1 MTGRQRRAGVSVLA
15 GLVLATA
22 GWWAQWSGYEVVGAA
37 LPLLAGIVVLGGA
50 WRSGVLHLSQPAE
63 PQPSAPVRRSSARAK
78 VDQECAMRLLKTIDE
93 VADDGSG
100 LPGEWPEFERIV
112 LFGVAELPGRQ
123 YPPPGHDYPRT

>member
-1 MTGRQRRAGVSVLA
+1 
-15 GLVLATA
+15 
-22 GWWAQWSGYEVVGAA
+22 
-37 LPLLAGIVVLGGA
+37 
-50 WRSGVLHLSQPAE
+50 
-63 PQPSAPVRRSSARAK
+63 
-78 VDQECAMRLLKTIDE
+78 MRLLKTIDE